1 MHVEYYYQDVKIGLI
16 LTARMPDVI
25 NIKERCI

>member
-1 MHVEYYYQDVKIGLI
+1 MHVEYYYQDVKYGLI
-16 LTARMPDVI
+16 FAAAKPDVI